1 MMVYKTE
8 AEIEA
13 NIDNHEDEITKTD
26 LIKISDTIQAIPLN
40 TETKPVQCDTISSQ
54 GLNVAVT

>member
-1 MMVYKTE
+1 MVTKTE

-40 TETKPVQCDTISSQ
+40 TGTKPV
-54 GLNVAVT
+54 